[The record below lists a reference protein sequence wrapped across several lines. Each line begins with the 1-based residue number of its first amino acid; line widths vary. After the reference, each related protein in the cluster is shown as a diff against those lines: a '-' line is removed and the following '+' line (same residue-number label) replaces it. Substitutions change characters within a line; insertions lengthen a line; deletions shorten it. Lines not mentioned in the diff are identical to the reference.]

1 MAIYLFLPMDN
12 STGSS
17 TGHIF
22 ILSIFLLSLTTEHYI
37 LLLIYISHYSI
48 AHYIKLLQARLVN
61 AKTAHSSLDTFW
73 SGSKKVLLHLQRANA
88 ALGSVFS
95 VPVLY
100 MITMQLTMASF
111 ILFETIYGGL
121 IRQIEFLSNSIM
133 TSPLIVL
140 LFKYLFGVYIILHS
154 ADMPVKQ
161 VRAEMILPMFLCLN
175 FE

>member
-48 AHYIKLLQARLVN
+48 AHYIKLLEARLVN
-61 AKTAHSSLDTFW
+61 AKTAHSSLGSFW

-111 ILFETIYGGL
+111 ILFETIYGL
-121 IRQIEFLSNSIM
+121 IRQIEFLSNSSM
-133 TSPLIVL
+133 TGTLIVL
-140 LFKYLFGVYIILHS
+140 LFKYLFGVYTILHS

-161 VRAEMILPMFLCLN
+161 VRAEIMLLIFLCLN

>member
-1 MAIYLFLPMDN
+1 MAIYL

-48 AHYIKLLQARLVN
+48 AHYIKLLEARLVN
-61 AKTAHSSLDTFW
+61 AKTAHSSLGPFW
-73 SGSKKVLLHLQRANA
+73 IGSKKVLLHLHRANA

-95 VPVLY
+95 IPVLY
-100 MITMQLTMASF
+100 MITIQLTMASF
-111 ILFETIYGGL
+111 ILFETIYGL
-121 IRQIEFLSNSIM
+121 IRQIEFLSNSSM
-133 TSPLIVL
+133 TGTLIIVF
-140 LFKYLFGVYIILHS
+140 FKYLFGVYIILHS

-161 VRAEMILPMFLCLN
+161 VRAEIMLLELYN
-175 FE
+175 